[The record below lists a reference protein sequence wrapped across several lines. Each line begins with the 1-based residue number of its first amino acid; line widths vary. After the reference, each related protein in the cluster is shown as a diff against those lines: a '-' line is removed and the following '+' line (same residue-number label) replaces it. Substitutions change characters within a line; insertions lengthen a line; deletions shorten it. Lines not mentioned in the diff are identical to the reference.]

1 MTNRENVAIHLIGNV
16 SPVSFSVDESEL
28 ATLLQVAEQQAGCV
42 ALQSP
47 QGLAYIYGRHI
58 QRIIRPEFRNE
69 RTLDSAEGTEGSP
82 VTSNAL

>member
-1 MTNRENVAIHLIGNV
+1 MTKRENVAIHLAGHA

-28 ATLLQVAEQQAGCV
+28 STLLQVAEQQAGCV
-42 ALQSP
+42 ALPSP

-69 RTLDSAEGTEGSP
+69 RTLESVGEAEGSIVTDSA
-82 VTSNAL
+82 L